1 MAKRPRKEK
10 RPPRISGAILL
21 ILGIMMLLAN
31 RIDIEQAWPLAVI
44 LVGVIMIIGWALSG
58 RKRADEYN
66 IPPPPQ
72 SPPPP
77 PPPVNG

>member
-1 MAKRPRKEK
+1 MAKRPRKAK

-21 ILGIMMLLAN
+21 ILGFLMLLAD
-31 RIDIEQAWPLAVI
+31 RIDIEQAWPLAII
-44 LVGVIMIIGWALSG
+44 LVGVIMIVGWAVSG
-58 RKRADEYN
+58 RKQTDEHQ
-66 IPPPPQ
+66 PPQ